1 MARSEADFS
10 SKPWDIRVTEGDS
23 PVIPVELTDS
33 SGSALDLTGSSANMY
48 VADGPDSTDTVVF
61 SVAGVLSATPGTVTF
76 QPTTANLTQTPG
88 KYYYSVSVTFASTE
102 ERTVLNGVFEIEKR
116 PAQV

>member
-10 SKPWDIRVTEGDS
+10 SKPWDIRVTQGDS
-23 PVIPVELTDS
+23 PVIPVEVSDS
-33 SGSALDLTGSSANMY
+33 SGNAIDLTGSTATMY
-48 VADGPDSTDTVVF
+48 VADGPDDTDTLLF
-61 SVAGVLSATPGTVTF
+61 SVAGSLSATTGTVTF

-88 KYYYSVSVTFASTE
+88 KYYYSISVSFASSE